1 MSDVTSEGSA
11 RSLEHVERRI
21 VFGGACLP
29 RGAGSGGRG
38 RALRTEGNMK
48 TKTRSDKTSLL
59 GRTGPDELV
68 PSRYALRVGEIDVLM
83 ISDGV
88 FPLSAETLATNADPA
103 DLAAWLKDSHQSPD
117 VYKWPL
123 NVVVVRSGGRTVL
136 IDSGAGSEFPDFPG
150 VGQLAKRLDAAGIDP
165 ASVTDVVVTHL
176 HVDHVGGLLADGL
189 RGRLRPDV
197 PIHLAA
203 AEASFWLSPDFSRNT
218 FGGFPDVL
226 RSAEERFVDA
236 YREQLRPFE
245 AECEVAPGVVVHCT
259 GGHTDGHSVVRM
271 ASGGDRL
278 TFLGDAV
285 FPNHFD
291 HPEWHNAFDHDPE
304 EAVRVRVHLM
314 RELAATGEP
323 VVAAHLPF
331 PSVGRVAVAG
341 DVFRWIPATWDY

>member
-1 MSDVTSEGSA
+1 MSLDITS
-11 RSLEHVERRI
+11 R
-21 VFGGACLP
+21 P
-29 RGAGSGGRG
+29 GRPG
-38 RALRTEGNMK
+38 T
-48 TKTRSDKTSLL
+48 
-59 GRTGPDELV
+59 DELV
-68 PSRYALRVGEIDVLM
+68 PSRYALRVGEIDVLV

-88 FPLSAETLATNADPA
+88 FPLPAATLATNADPA
-103 DLAAWLKDSHQSPD
+103 ELAAWLDDNLEPPD

-123 NVVVVRSGGRTVL
+123 NVAVVRSGGRTVL
-136 IDSGAGSEFPDFPG
+136 IDSGAGEEFPDFPQ
-150 VGQLAKRLDAAGIDP
+150 VGRLATRLGAAGIDP
-165 ASVTDVVVTHL
+165 ASITDVVITHL

-189 RGRLRPDV
+189 RRRLRRNV

-203 AEASFWLSPDFSRNT
+203 AEVEFWASPDFSRNT

-226 RSAEERFVDA
+226 RSAEERFVEL
-236 YREQLRPFE
+236 YRSQLRPFE
-245 AECEVAPGVVVHCT
+245 TEFEVAPGVLVCRT
-259 GGHTDGHSVVRM
+259 GGHTRGHSVVRL
-271 ASGGDRL
+271 ASGRDRL